1 MVNTFRGLILGRM
14 GTGFL
19 YHATQTFRI
28 FQHRTR
34 LEHIIIKG
42 LTVVIGHKQRRL
54 ICFQQGLF
62 TDVGVRVMDKS
73 ARLNVTIGI
82 DMQIVAATS
91 NTAVYKFRIIL
102 KVNCENRLCATVF
115 ADAVIHL
122 FTLVRRREQ
131 LHSGIVAHRHI
142 VEEPCELRTA
152 LHQMIEEL
160 IRADGVDVLAGIAPR
175 YAERQLLSF
184 RIFIARIVA

>member
-1 MVNTFRGLILGRM
+1 ML
-14 GTGFL
+14 
-19 YHATQTFRI
+19 
-28 FQHRTR
+28 
-34 LEHIIIKG
+34 
-42 LTVVIGHKQRRL
+42 
-54 ICFQQGLF
+54 QQGLF

-131 LHSGIVAHRHI
+131 LHSGIRCPQAYSGRTMRTSHRT
-142 VEEPCELRTA
+142 PPDDRRT
-152 LHQMIEEL
+152 H
-160 IRADGVDVLAGIAPR
+160 P
-175 YAERQLLSF
+175 S
-184 RIFIARIVA
+184 